1 MGYEIVAIGGSWGSM
16 RALQEILKALPD
28 DFGAA
33 VAIVLHRH
41 ADSPSGALVSSFSR
55 CTNMPVS
62 EPMDKEDVLPG
73 HVYVAAANYHLM
85 VDEDRCF
92 SLSVDE
98 AVSFSRPSV
107 DVLFESVADS
117 YAHVAIG
124 VVLTGTNDDGA
135 AGLAR
140 LRRVGGYTVCQNP
153 ETAERAAMP
162 AAAIAAG
169 GCHRVLDLEAIG
181 PFLAAACGTGTAR

>member
-16 RALQEILKALPD
+16 RALQEILRALPA

-33 VAIVLHRH
+33 MAIVLHRH
-41 ADSPSGALVSSFSR
+41 ADSPAGALVQSLSR
-55 CTNMPVS
+55 CTEMPVS
-62 EPMDKEDVLPG
+62 EPLDKEEVRPG
-73 HVYVAAANYHLM
+73 HVYVAAADYHLM
-85 VDEDRCF
+85 VDDDHRF
-92 SLSVDE
+92 ALSVDE

-107 DVLFESVADS
+107 DVLLESVADS
-117 YAHVAIG
+117 YANVAIG

-140 LRRVGGYTVCQNP
+140 LRRLGGYTVCQNP
-153 ETAERAAMP
+153 ETAERSQMP

-169 GCHRVLDLEAIG
+169 GCHRVLELEEIG
-181 PFLAAACGTGTAR
+181 PFLAAACGTGVRR